1 MFMFCV
7 CNVFRSMKEENLI
20 KKLHQIVKEEKSLKA
35 IEKKGLQ
42 IFFKKR
48 GMRKI
53 LLKDNKKVHE
63 ELER

>member
-1 MFMFCV
+1 V
-7 CNVFRSMKEENLI
+7 R
-20 KKLHQIVKEEKSLKA
+20 EEKSLKA